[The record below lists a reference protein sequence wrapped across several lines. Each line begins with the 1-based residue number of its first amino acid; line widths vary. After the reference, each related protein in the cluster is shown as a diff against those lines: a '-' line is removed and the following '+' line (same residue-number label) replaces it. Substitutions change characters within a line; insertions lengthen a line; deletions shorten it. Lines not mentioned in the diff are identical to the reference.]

1 MASGGATLAAERI
14 AIAGL
19 SRGRGKPEQR
29 ALTVINVDSR
39 LTEEILRNAEKIDGV
54 FDVKAVRL

>member
-1 MASGGATLAAERI
+1 MASVGATLAAERI

-19 SRGRGKPEQR
+19 SQGKGKPVQR